1 MGYETVCRGER
12 ARAKFSA
19 PFRGIVVGGGGQVV
33 RQKGWLL
40 LGGQPF
46 FFASLVVGRF
56 TDEEM
61 HQCYDQNSSLYNDL
75 ILQRVNVVF
84 EAFRGQ
90 LRRPHMFLEFY
101 HTCFKILPH
110 TFRILPHT
118 LQRACPLQRPL
129 DHTRHNPTGRP
140 GGREAGG
147 REAGRPGGWEA
158 GRPCLLLASCITLF

>member
-1 MGYETVCRGER
+1 MGSEDLYKHYSVPVWQCSANYNLGYETVCRGER

-75 ILQRVNVVF
+75 KTVTDGSLLIRNSHKKSVPVWRSEGFSVQS
-84 EAFRGQ
+84 
-90 LRRPHMFLEFY
+90 P
-101 HTCFKILPH
+101 
-110 TFRILPHT
+110 FRILP
-118 LQRACPLQRPL
+118 
-129 DHTRHNPTGRP
+129 G
-140 GGREAGG
+140 
-147 REAGRPGGWEA
+147 
-158 GRPCLLLASCITLF
+158 LLAPQRQHSRAALL